1 MKVWETLVTSSF
13 SLQKLTAIKNMP
25 QNCLPSLI
33 INFSFNLCAS
43 YSKIVGGT
51 LSECVLLLT

>member
-51 LSECVLLLT
+51 